1 MKRIASIVAMVALAG
16 VLASC
21 TSKEPPKELNLFAW
35 SEYVPQSVIDGFQKE
50 TGIKVN
56 YETYASNEEM
66 LAKLVSGATKYDLIQ
81 PSEYTI
87 EALAKENRLKEV
99 DWSKVP
105 NFKNIGPAYKNLPHD
120 PQQKYTVPWMVG
132 TVGIVVNTEKVP
144 LAEVKGYEDVFQDK
158 HKGRI
163 VVLDDPRE
171 IVTWAMATEKIDA
184 NDVTPENLAK
194 VKPILQKWLPLV
206 KVYDSDSPKTV
217 LLNGDVDLGV
227 VWSGEAALLYD
238 EDEKFQYV
246 LPAEGA
252 HMFID
257 SLAMP
262 SDAPNPEAAMAFMNY
277 ILRPEVSK
285 LISEDFPYTNPN
297 LEARKLLTPEQ
308 LKNPASYPPGNAKLE
323 TFRDIGDKAVPID
336 KLVTDLKA
344 GS

>member
-1 MKRIASIVAMVALAG
+1 MKRSVLVSMVAAVA
-16 VLASC
+16 VLGAC
-21 TSKEPPKELNLFAW
+21 TQKQEAPKELNLFAW
-35 SEYVPQSVIDGFQKE
+35 SEYVPQTVIDGFQKE

-66 LAKLVSGATKYDLIQ
+66 LAKLVSGASKYDLIQ

-87 EALAKENRLKEV
+87 EALVAENQLKEV

-105 NFKNIGPAYKNLPHD
+105 NFKNIAPEYKNMPHD

-132 TVGIVVNTEKVP
+132 TVGIVVNTEKIP
-144 LAEVKGYEDVFQDK
+144 AGEVKGYEDVFTDK

-171 IVTWAMATEKIDA
+171 IVTWALATQGIGA

-194 VKPILQKWLPLV
+194 IKPVLEKWLPLV
-206 KVYDSDSPKTV
+206 KVYDSDSPKTA

-227 VWSGEAALLYD
+227 VWSGEAALLYN

-246 LPAEGA
+246 LPVEGA

-257 SLAMP
+257 SLAIP
-262 SDAPNPEAAMAFMNY
+262 ANAPNPEAAQAFMNY

-285 LISEDFPYTNPN
+285 LISADFPYTNPN
-297 LEARKLLTPEQ
+297 LEARKQLTPEEQ
-308 LKNPASYPPGNAKLE
+308 KNPASYPPGNPKLE
-323 TFRDIGDKAVPID
+323 TFRDIGDRAVPID